1 MGEILIFLA
10 TFPTD
15 VGFGD
20 RVMICN
26 VGFKVGRQSKG
37 FIAVIAGERLLSG
50 VQGCM
55 DLKRFVLIE
64 TLATFV
70 TGIRW
75 VFGVGAFVSL
85 EPTFT
90 FEAFPTVAA
99 RERLAGHVRDFM
111 PSEVMRPNKGHWAFV
126 ARIRLGVRVRLLMS
140 VKSIFGFET
149 HLTLRALECSLF

>member
-20 RVMICN
+20 RVKFHY

-149 HLTLRALECSLF
+149 HLTLRALECSLS